1 MPINC
6 AGLGGGIMQLPDI
19 KDNVEARFILLRRR
33 LAEKTGVRPKVTDG
47 SRSRF
52 VVRWSSS
59 RNRSGRR

>member
-1 MPINC
+1 
-6 AGLGGGIMQLPDI
+6 MQLPDI